1 MTERRGAVIRIEGL
15 VKAYGRTRAVDGVD
29 LEGRPGEFLALLGPS
44 GSGKTSVLMAIAG
57 FDAPTAG
64 EIFIDGRCV
73 TDLPPNR
80 RDIGIVFQSYALFP
94 HMSVRENIVFPL
106 KVRRMTKP
114 ERERA
119 VDAMLDLVRLTEHGD
134 KLPGQLS
141 GGQQQRVA
149 IARALVFRPNLL
161 LMDEPLGA
169 LDRRLREDM
178 QFEIKRLQRQLG
190 VTILYVTHDQEEALV
205 MADRIAVLR
214 AGRIEQLGSPE
225 ELYDGPANPFV
236 ADFIGQTNLIP
247 GRILARTATC
257 STIGIDGGQD
267 IQVTGGATS
276 FAPGDRVQLGI
287 RLERVT
293 LGRPNGGGLAR
304 LGGVV
309 RDSVFAGGA
318 QLVHVEIAPDLI
330 VRARIALDRASG
342 RFAIGEAVAVAWA
355 DEHARLYPMEEVKP

>member
-1 MTERRGAVIRIEGL
+1 MTERRGAVIRVEGL
-15 VKAYGRTRAVDGVD
+15 VKAYGRTRAVDGID

-64 EIFIDGRCV
+64 EIFIDERCV

-94 HMSVRENIVFPL
+94 HMSVRENIAFPL

-114 ERERA
+114 EREHA
-119 VDAMLDLVRLTEHGD
+119 VDAMLDLVRLADHGD
-134 KLPGQLS
+134 KLPTQLS

-214 AGRIEQLGSPE
+214 AGCIEQLGSPE
-225 ELYDGPANPFV
+225 DLYDSPVNPFV

-247 GRILARTATC
+247 GRVLSRTATG
-257 STIGIDGGQD
+257 STIAVDGGQE
-267 IQVTGGATS
+267 IEVTCGERG

-293 LGRPNGGGLAR
+293 LGRHNGGGQPR
-304 LGGVV
+304 LSGTV

-318 QLVHVEIAPDLI
+318 QLVHIEIAPDLI
-330 VRARIALDRASG
+330 VRARVAHDHTSP
-342 RFAIGEAVAVAWA
+342 RFTPGEAAAIGW
-355 DEHARLYPMEEVKP
+355 DDQHARLYPMEESKP